1 MTTKKVVVFAAG
13 RPDFARLARLITRL
27 DEDPDIECIFIN
39 SGQHSHTDVLDRAF
53 IENLG
58 LRKPDHNL
66 NIGRDGADWS
76 DQIASIF
83 LLLPGLLNRIKPD
96 AFINLGD
103 MNPCLSGL
111 IAKRLG
117 IKYVRIECAMRS
129 GSIYSA
135 YKNFDLPEEINR
147 VAMDSI
153 ADLKLVYCHEYVYHL
168 IREGHLPDS
177 IKVVGNTIVEAL
189 DYYTEKWHITPTIGD
204 YDLVTFH
211 RGNNMNPSNLSYF
224 VTLLNHLYGTG
235 KRAKFVCYGRT
246 RKMLE
251 RLDLLKK
258 IPESVEILDSQTQED
273 FLRLVAGCNIIV
285 SDSGSTSSEESHYF
299 HKPCLILRD
308 STERPST
315 LITNNKTDG
324 NAVLWSQH
332 ITQDTTKYNILSVMP
347 RTWNNRYYDA
357 HNGQPVSMNIIDAIK
372 EFLQVNESKCSGK
385 CDGCSH
391 K

>member
-1 MTTKKVVVFAAG
+1 LSIGAKG
-13 RPDFARLARLITRL
+13 ESWYGQLA
-27 DEDPDIECIFIN
+27 
-39 SGQHSHTDVLDRAF
+39 
-53 IENLG
+53 NLF
-58 LRKPDHNL
+58 
-66 NIGRDGADWS
+66 S
-76 DQIASIF
+76 T
-83 LLLPGLLNRIKPD
+83 LPGLLADLKPD
-96 AFINLGD
+96 LFINLGD

-129 GSIYSA
+129 GTIASA

-153 ADLKLVYCHEYVYHL
+153 ADLKLVYCHEYVPHL
-168 IREGHLPDS
+168 IREGHLPET
-177 IKVVGNTIVEAL
+177 IKVVGNTIIEVL
-189 DYYTEKWHITPTIGD
+189 DYYTKKWNIIPTTSD

-224 VTLLNHLYGTG
+224 VTLLNHLYGAG

-315 LITNNKTDG
+315 LINNNEMDG
-324 NAVLWSQH
+324 NAFLWSQNL
-332 ITQDTTKYNILSVMP
+332 ISDQAKYRILSIRP
-347 RTWNNRYYDA
+347 RMWNNRYYDA
-357 HNGQPVSMNIIDAIK
+357 HNGLPVSVNIINAIK
-372 EFLQVNESKCSGK
+372 EFMGLDSLTQSQCVGRCTSCSCGK
-385 CDGCSH
+385 
-391 K
+391 